1 MASLGDIALDP
12 KAIASQL
19 KDTEAKLVICIDET
33 VQNAKMAIAL
43 HEESYKNKVQLYSFG
58 NVNGLQNIL
67 TMLES
72 TSENLAPEPVVVQNP
87 KTETCI
93 IFWSS
98 GTTGMP
104 KGICHSHWSSLNF
117 FGYSKTMCES
127 DTPAVTTTCFF
138 HVGGF
143 L

>member
-1 MASLGDIALDP
+1 
-12 KAIASQL
+12 
-19 KDTEAKLVICIDET
+19 
-33 VQNAKMAIAL
+33 MAIAL
-43 HEESYKNKVQLYSFG
+43 HEESTKNKVQLYSFG

-104 KGICHSHWSSLNF
+104 KGICHRQKIAAVISILIMGLTPSL
-117 FGYSKTMCES
+117 S
-127 DTPAVTTTCFF
+127 DK
-138 HVGGF
+138 
-143 L
+143 